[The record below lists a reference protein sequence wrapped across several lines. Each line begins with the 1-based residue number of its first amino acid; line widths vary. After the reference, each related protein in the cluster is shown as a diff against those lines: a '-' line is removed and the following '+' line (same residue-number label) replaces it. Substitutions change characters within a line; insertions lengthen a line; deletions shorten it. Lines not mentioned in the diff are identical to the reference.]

1 MKNKTEYR
9 EMNIG
14 QLAAVIQLD
23 WAKVNF
29 AAQPYLQAMHS
40 MNTPQDNYGYDSG
53 QAIILY
59 FLNNA
64 RQWTGDTAREVKAEL
79 KRRVK

>member
-1 MKNKTEYR
+1 MKNKTEYS
-9 EMNIG
+9 ELNIG

-23 WAKVNF
+23 WVKVNF

-40 MNTPQDNYGYDSG
+40 LNTPQDNYGYDSG
-53 QAIILY
+53 KSVILY